1 MPVILMDFRRACKS
15 LTISTNLAGAVLC
28 HIVLCH
34 MWIQTSGVQEHRG
47 IHHRLWS
54 PALWHFE
61 TGRSSTLGAI
71 LELPAH
77 QHDHGACSNVVLRLA
92 GKGSELAS
100 FTDFV
105 RRGE

>member
-15 LTISTNLAGAVLC
+15 LTISTNLAGAGLC
-28 HIVLCH
+28 HI
-34 MWIQTSGVQEHRG
+34 WIQASGVQEHRG
-47 IHHRLWS
+47 ILFHTLAVRDSL
-54 PALWHFE
+54 
-61 TGRSSTLGAI
+61 GREPPGTILG
-71 LELPAH
+71 LSAH
-77 QHDHGACSNVVLRLA
+77 QHDHGACSNVVLRLV